1 MVFIYVYGWW
11 SIATVGDRNGVYM
24 LINGVHC
31 WSEDV
36 CSWLTNCQVAKEV
49 KGTGYM
55 FSADA
60 DEQFFATGPLA
71 IVLCST
77 TIFGCIYLKTCPH
90 KSHAVSSSCAYLI
103 PLYRT
108 SFCIIHDMR
117 RVAMTPNQ
125 NSEPIPRGGPSMVQ
139 QAVVL
144 GAQLH
149 YSYRWRPKS
158 DTFVVCHVL
167 DLKPSIFWGSILL
180 SHSHM
185 SPDLLVERDT
195 TVILLAKVI
204 VQNEPM

>member
-1 MVFIYVYGWW
+1 
-11 SIATVGDRNGVYM
+11 
-24 LINGVHC
+24 
-31 WSEDV
+31 
-36 CSWLTNCQVAKEV
+36 
-49 KGTGYM
+49 
-55 FSADA
+55 
-60 DEQFFATGPLA
+60 
-71 IVLCST
+71 
-77 TIFGCIYLKTCPH
+77 
-90 KSHAVSSSCAYLI
+90 
-103 PLYRT
+103 
-108 SFCIIHDMR
+108 
-117 RVAMTPNQ
+117 MTPNQ

-158 DTFVVCHVL
+158 DTF
-167 DLKPSIFWGSILL
+167 IFWGSILL